1 MRIAYFLT
9 WHDGVGRGVLEK
21 VSDQVGF
28 WISEGHSVR
37 VFVVT
42 HHTSR
47 NDFQYAVS
55 GSRVRGFRTSL
66 GSIVAQGQALK
77 DLKTF
82 APDIIY
88 LRPSLRNLWLLRF
101 FPTVPLIAEVQT
113 NDLVESRLK
122 SRLRFILTRFARRS
136 LNRADGLVFVSNEL
150 AKAPEFASFSP
161 TRITIGNG
169 IDLSRVQT
177 ARRRETAG
185 PISFMLLSSA
195 EVPWHGID
203 HVLSIAQARTNW
215 EFHIV
220 GDIPAPSLS
229 PPNVRFHG
237 FQEAEGIVEIARD
250 VDLGIGSLGLYRKG
264 MEEASPLKV
273 RSYLAMGLPVVAAYR
288 DTDLG
293 EDSDMFLQLP
303 NIPNALVAYSDEVER
318 FAMTWR
324 GSRIPRDD
332 LTAIDS
338 RVKEPERLAF
348 FERVISLTSC
358 EGQRYRNE

>member
-21 VSDQVGF
+21 VSDQVSF

-136 LNRADGLVFVSNEL
+136 LNRAHGLVFVSNEL
-150 AKAPEFASFSP
+150 ARAPEFASFSP

-169 IDLSRVQT
+169 IDLSRV
-177 ARRRETAG
+177 AAG
-185 PISFMLLSSA
+185 AHRSLDGPPSLLFLGSSG
-195 EVPWHGID
+195 VPWHGLD
-203 HVLSIAQARTNW
+203 HLLSLAQERPDW
-215 EFHIV
+215 HFHIV
-220 GDIPAPSLS
+220 GDLADQSVRS
-229 PPNVRFHG
+229 PNVFFHG
-237 FQEAEGIVEIARD
+237 SKDARQIRALAGN
-250 VDLGIGSLGLYRKG
+250 VDLGVGPLGLYRKG

-273 RSYLAMGLPVVAAYR
+273 RHYLALGLPVVGAYR
-288 DTDLG
+288 DTDI
-293 EDSDMFLQLP
+293 DAACDYFLQ
-303 NIPNALVAYSDEVER
+303 IPNNAGGLSQSVDLIEDFVR
-318 FAMTWR
+318 QWR
-324 GSRIPRDD
+324 GLRVDPLRVQ
-332 LTAIDS
+332 LIDAAKKEAMRLEFFH
-338 RVKEPERLAF
+338 RVLDKSQLVNAD
-348 FERVISLTSC
+348 VC
-358 EGQRYRNE
+358 